1 MAATPITP
9 GRMGPWQWART
20 AAIVGAAVAVAS
32 VLIWQGITAAGNPNP
47 TLGTS
52 FPVASLDIAVLVT
65 REGLESILVL
75 AALIAGLKGK
85 NYGYQRPIQAGAGF
99 GFAAGV
105 ATWFVAISVVG
116 DLMLSYG
123 ALAVQAATGLFAVV
137 VLLVVMNWFF
147 HGVYWSGWINMQ
159 TRAKRSL
166 IAQAGEMGKNT
177 RRVLFGLVVLGFA
190 SIYRES
196 VEIVLFLQSYYLGM
210 GPTVVYYGAGAGLAL
225 TVATGY
231 LTFLGHRR
239 LPYKRMLVA
248 TGVLLT
254 GVLFV
259 MVGEEVNELQLAGWI
274 GTTSIPGLQGIP
286 AWVGLWFSIF
296 PNVQTFVGQA
306 LALLLVAGTYFFA
319 RHRMWKRIHPQA
331 QASGVVPSQRSEHV
345 TRNVF

>member
-1 MAATPITP
+1 MTTTSVPS
-9 GRMGPWQWART
+9 GRMGVWQWART
-20 AAIVGAAVAVAS
+20 AAIVGAAVTVAA

-47 TLGTS
+47 TAPHTT
-52 FPVASLDIAVLVT
+52 FPVAALDIAVLVT

-85 NYGYQRPIQAGAGF
+85 NYGYQRPIQAGAGLGF
-99 GFAAGV
+99 GAGIV
-105 ATWFVAISVVG
+105 TWFVAISVVG
-116 DLMLSYG
+116 DLMVSYG

-166 IAQAGEMGKNT
+166 IAQASEMGKNT
-177 RRVLFGLVVLGFA
+177 RRVLLGLVVLGFA
-190 SIYRES
+190 SVYRES
-196 VEIVLFLQSYYLGM
+196 VEVVLFLQSYYLEM
-210 GPTVVYYGAGAGLAL
+210 GPTVVYYGAAAGLVL

-231 LTFLGHRR
+231 LTFLAHCR

-259 MVGEEVNELQLAGWI
+259 MVGEEVNELQLAGWL
-274 GTTSIPGLQGIP
+274 GTTNIPGLQGIP
-286 AWVGLWFSIF
+286 AWAGLWFSVF

-306 LALLLVAGTYFFA
+306 AALLLVAGTYFLA
-319 RHRMWKRIHPQA
+319 RHRMWKLVHRQA
-331 QASGVVPSQRSEHV
+331 PDARVALSSRKEDSVLG
-345 TRNVF
+345 

>member
-1 MAATPITP
+1 MLYHPWMTTKPAPS

-20 AAIVGAAVAVAS
+20 AAIVGAAATVAG

-47 TLGTS
+47 TAPHTT
-52 FPVASLDIAVLVT
+52 FPVAALDIAVLVT

-75 AALIAGLKGK
+75 AVLIAGLKGK
-85 NYGYQRPIQAGAGF
+85 NYGYQRPIQVGAGLGF
-99 GFAAGV
+99 GAGV
-105 ATWFVAISVVG
+105 VSWFVAISVVG
-116 DLMLSYG
+116 DLMVSYG

-166 IAQAGEMGKNT
+166 IAQASGMGKNT
-177 RRVLFGLVVLGFA
+177 RRLLLGLVVLGIA
-190 SIYRES
+190 TVYRES
-196 VEIVLFLQSYYLGM
+196 VEVVLFLQSYYIVM
-210 GPTVVYYGAGAGLAL
+210 GPTVVYYGAAAGLVL

-231 LTFLGHRR
+231 LTFLGHRH
-239 LPYKRMLVA
+239 LPYKRMLIS

-274 GTTSIPGLQGIP
+274 GTTNIPGLQGIP
-286 AWVGLWFSIF
+286 AWAGLWFSVF

-306 LALLLVAGTYFFA
+306 AALLLVAGTYFFA
-319 RHRMWKRIHPQA
+319 RHRMWRLVDRQVPEA
-331 QASGVVPSQRSEHV
+331 AVALSSSG
-345 TRNVF
+345 